1 MNRSDLIADLAAKFD
16 QLTQQD
22 AESAVRTIVDSLTDA
37 LARGRRIEIRDFG
50 SFTVNRQVARM
61 GRNPRSGEAVVIAE
75 RRVTHFKPGKAL
87 KENVNGGRQDS

>member
-22 AESAVRTIVDSLTDA
+22 AESAVRTIVDSLTEA

-50 SFTVNRQVARM
+50 SFTVNRQAARM

-75 RRVTHFKPGKAL
+75 KHVTHFKPGKAL
-87 KENVNGGRQDS
+87 KENVNGGRHDS

>member
-16 QLTQQD
+16 QLTQQY

-50 SFTVNRQVARM
+50 SFTVNRQAARM
-61 GRNPRSGEAVVIAE
+61 GRNARSGEAVVIAE
-75 RRVTHFKPGKAL
+75 KHVTHFKPGKAL
-87 KENVNGGRQDS
+87 KENVNKGRQDS